1 MQPEIS
7 QYRRV
12 NTVCSSVVLPDGKA
26 RLQINAP
33 HPVERRHIKASRG
46 LVIARRIACRRD
58 HPPLRQRMD
67 AEGLVLQHLQNRGH
81 ERLGDAVDL
90 VEEQDSRLQSGFL
103 HLFVDRGNDLAH
115 GVLRRTVLPPSRRTV
130 NNDWQAERALA
141 RVVRHGIADEADM
154 LLLRKLRQDGRFADT
169 RRAHE
174 QNGPLLFARYAP
186 QAVLRSGRI
195 GADGLPQLLFCL
207 FYIHAS
213 SPFGLSASKTSFS
226 AHGGRSISSYRY
238 CSMTKI
244 ARYAGGASGNT
255 P

>member
-1 MQPEIS
+1 MIS
-7 QYRRV
+7 LMVY
-12 NTVCSSVVLPDGKA
+12 S
-26 RLQINAP
+26 
-33 HPVERRHIKASRG
+33 
-46 LVIARRIACRRD
+46 
-58 HPPLRQRMD
+58 
-67 AEGLVLQHLQNRGH
+67 
-81 ERLGDAVDL
+81 
-90 VEEQDSRLQSGFL
+90 
-103 HLFVDRGNDLAH
+103 
-115 GVLRRTVLPPSRRTV
+115 VLPPSRRTV